1 MLLKNKNA
9 IIYGAGGAVGSAV
22 AEAFAK
28 EGANVFLVGR
38 TLSKLEKVAKKITGA
53 GGSAEVAVGDA
64 CNLRAVE
71 KHLGDVINKGNRID
85 ISFNA
90 ISINDIQGDHLA
102 DMLYEDFLSPISNAM
117 ASYFITATAAAR
129 HMKKNNS
136 GVILAI
142 TANAGYNPYEYC
154 GGFGIACAA
163 IEAFCRQIAAENGR
177 YGIRVVCLRSAGSPD
192 SPSVDN
198 ALNIHAKSEGMTREE
213 FDKQFAQKTMLK
225 RLPLLHE
232 IADAAVLMASDK
244 AGAATAAVLNL
255 TCGEIAD

>member
-1 MLLKNKNA
+1 MLVKNKNA
-9 IIYGAGGAVGSAV
+9 IIYGAGGAIGGAV

-28 EGANVFLVGR
+28 EGAKVFLVGR
-38 TLSKLEKVAKKITGA
+38 TLSKLERIAKKITDA
-53 GGSAEVAVGDA
+53 GGIAQVAVADA
-64 CNLRAVE
+64 LNVRAVE
-71 KHLGDVINKGNRID
+71 KHLSDIMNKEGRID

-90 ISINDIQGDHLA
+90 ISINDIQGAHLT
-102 DMLYEDFLSPISNAM
+102 DMVYEDFLSPISNAM

-129 HMKKNNS
+129 YMRKNNS

-142 TANAGYNPYEYC
+142 TANAGHPPYEYC

-163 IEAFCRQIAAENGR
+163 IEGFCRQIAAENGR

-198 ALNIHAKSEGMTREE
+198 ALNIHAKSGGISREE
-213 FDKQFAQKTMLK
+213 FDKQFVQKTMLK

-232 IADAAVLMASDK
+232 IANAAVLMASDK
-244 AGAATAAVLNL
+244 ASATTATVLNL

>member
-9 IIYGAGGAVGSAV
+9 IIYGGGGAIGGAVAQAFAREGAKVFLAGRTISKLNNVVKKILAEGGI
-22 AEAFAK
+22 AEA
-28 EGANVFLVGR
+28 GIV
-38 TLSKLEKVAKKITGA
+38 
-53 GGSAEVAVGDA
+53 DA
-64 CNLRAVE
+64 LDIKSVE
-71 KHLGDVINKGNRID
+71 KHLDDVITKEGRID

-90 ISINDIQGDHLA
+90 ISINDIQGAHLT
-102 DMLYEDFLSPISNAM
+102 DMKYEDFISPVSNAM

-129 HMKKNNS
+129 HMKKNNA

-142 TANAGYNPYEYC
+142 TANAGHNPYEYC

-163 IEAFCRQIAAENGR
+163 IEGFCRQIAAENGR

-192 SPSVDN
+192 SPSVDE
-198 ALNIHAKSEGMTREE
+198 ALTIHAKSEGVSREE
-213 FDKQFAQKTMLK
+213 FDRQFAEKTMLK

-232 IADAAVLMASDK
+232 IANAAVIMASDK
-244 AGAATAAVLNL
+244 ASAATAAVINL